1 MQSVSDGVRLE
12 PLATEHIEGLDAL
25 ALDPDVQLNT
35 YVPSPPPADFGRTWL
50 KRYERGR
57 EEGTRE
63 GFAIVD
69 AEDGSFLGIAVAVR
83 IDEEANEAELG
94 YILAPEARGRGAATE
109 ALRQLTE
116 WGFARGFQ
124 RLELRGDAGNVASRR
139 VAERCGYTL
148 EGILRSVYFKE
159 GRRTDMFIYSR
170 LPGDD

>member
-1 MQSVSDGVRLE
+1 MQVSGIRLE
-12 PLATEHIEGLDAL
+12 PLSAEHVPGLDAI
-25 ALDPDVQLNT
+25 AQDPEVQRNT
-35 YVPSPPPADFGRTWL
+35 YVPSPPPADFGQSWL
-50 KRYERGR
+50 ERYEQGR
-57 EEGTRE
+57 EDGTRE

-116 WGFARGFQ
+116 WGFARGLQ
-124 RLELRGDAGNVASRR
+124 RLELRGNADNAASRR

-148 EGILRSVYFKE
+148 EGVLRSVYFKE
-159 GRRTDMFIYSR
+159 GRRSDMFIYSR
-170 LPGDD
+170 LPSDD

>member
-1 MQSVSDGVRLE
+1 MRRVSDPIRLE
-12 PLATEHIEGLDAL
+12 PLSAEHVEGLDAL
-25 ALDPDVQLNT
+25 ALEPDVQLNT

-50 KRYERGR
+50 ERYERGR

-69 AEDGSFLGIAVAVR
+69 ADDGSFLGIAVAVR
-83 IDEEANEAELG
+83 LDEAASEAELG

-116 WGFARGFQ
+116 WGFARGLQ
-124 RLELRGDAGNVASRR
+124 RLELRVDGDNKASKR
-139 VAERCGYTL
+139 VAERCGYTH

-159 GRRTDMFIYSR
+159 GRRSDLFIYSR
-170 LPGDD
+170 LPSDD

>member
-1 MQSVSDGVRLE
+1 MQMSGTRLE
-12 PLATEHIEGLDAL
+12 PLSAEHVDGLDAI
-25 ALDPDVQLNT
+25 AMDPEVQRNT
-35 YVPSPPPADFGRTWL
+35 YVPSPPPADFGKSWL
-50 KRYERGR
+50 ERYEQGR
-57 EEGTRE
+57 EDGTRE

-124 RLELRGDAGNVASRR
+124 RLELRGDADNVASRR
-139 VAERCGYTL
+139 VAERCGFTL

-170 LPGDD
+170 LPGDE